1 MEYQDILVWIP
12 PDQKVL
18 IIFVSNMYDANIG
31 TFWHRK
37 LYMKIWYSS
46 KPLWILLIFLV
57 WVFGRRLSQ
66 YLQYKYYWEVSFEK
80 NPLHL
85 SFIVPN
91 KTKRKKEEELIILKQ
106 SFFLSL
112 WWSSLYS
119 YELCYVVLYIL
130 AIIQPGC
137 SYEHCSVNEMCRVKA
152 VHTYIQLYLK
162 I

>member
-1 MEYQDILVWIP
+1 MEYQDLLVWIP

-18 IIFVSNMYDANIG
+18 TIFVRNMYDGNIG

-46 KPLWILLIFLV
+46 KSLWIMLIFLV
-57 WVFGRRLSQ
+57 WVFGHWLSQ

-91 KTKRKKEEELIILKQ
+91 KTKGKKEEELILLKQ
-106 SFFLSL
+106 HFFSELMMIL
-112 WWSSLYS
+112 TILLLIL
-119 YELCYVVLYIL
+119 LCYVIYFGHYSAWLFLWTLFCKRNV
-130 AIIQPGC
+130 QG
-137 SYEHCSVNEMCRVKA
+137 
-152 VHTYIQLYLK
+152 
-162 I
+162 